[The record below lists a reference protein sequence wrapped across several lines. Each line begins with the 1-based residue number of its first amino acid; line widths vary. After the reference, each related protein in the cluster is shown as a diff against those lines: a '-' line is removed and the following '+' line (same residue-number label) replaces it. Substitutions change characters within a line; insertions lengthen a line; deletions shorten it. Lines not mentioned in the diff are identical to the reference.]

1 MKKLAK
7 FTSTLLVISMVL
19 SSIAYAGE
27 LSETES
33 LNDQITFAIS
43 YGMDKIKNTVVDILS
58 IDSEEKNDDNIKK
71 QKFEYPGM
79 ELTDKDIKTLYDM
92 GYSMLDI
99 SNAITLSEYCDETPY
114 QILQIKGV
122 QQKRNEQQTNLMSDN
137 GNAENISEEPTWTQV
152 KQNLNLSED
161 VKIDENSEIIY
172 DGEPDDIETIFRQLG
187 INEILKENNFQE
199 SEISES
205 IESGVIESISM
216 KNN

>member
-1 MKKLAK
+1 
-7 FTSTLLVISMVL
+7 MVL

-99 SNAITLSEYCDETPY
+99 SNAITLSE
-114 QILQIKGV
+114 
-122 QQKRNEQQTNLMSDN
+122 
-137 GNAENISEEPTWTQV
+137 
-152 KQNLNLSED
+152 
-161 VKIDENSEIIY
+161 
-172 DGEPDDIETIFRQLG
+172 
-187 INEILKENNFQE
+187 
-199 SEISES
+199 
-205 IESGVIESISM
+205 
-216 KNN
+216 